1 MFERLT
7 TKLIGGFSLILIL
20 SIAVNVFAIIKLS
33 QVQNVALEIS
43 ENWMPSIY
51 EISTISANTSDH
63 MIRQQQHI
71 FALSEIEMSEYEGL
85 MRLDKENITRS
96 EKNYKKL
103 LQEREDILTNRIADQ
118 KEEDDP
124 DLKDL
129 RQNANNFKLFQDDY
143 KKYLEESEKIKQLS
157 RYNNKEEAKE
167 KLRERSFLAFESSNQ
182 TLNQI
187 IFDNF
192 ENARE
197 AAKRS
202 EEIYTDSSRLIIG
215 FTLISIIV
223 SILVALFIVRN
234 TRKQIGGEPS
244 DIAEVARRVSAG
256 DLTMKFTN
264 TESEDSIYSSVKK
277 VVENLREV
285 SNITNNIAKGDL
297 SRQIEVKSSS
307 DLLAISI
314 NQMIENFK
322 NIINQAQVIA
332 KGDYTVNVKERGEED
347 ELSAALQRMTESLRT
362 NKIET
367 FEQNWIK
374 DGINQLAQQLSGNLL
389 SLELSRKAINFI
401 SRYTESAQGVMYLVD
416 SYSSKLKLN
425 ASYAFTERSGLSNEY
440 KIGEGLVG
448 QVGLERSPILL
459 KNIRR
464 QDMSLTTGTVE
475 EPPTHVYAFPLVF
488 EYELYGVIELASFEP
503 FTQLKQ
509 EFLQQAANTIVTYIY
524 SVLQT
529 DRIKGLLATSEEA
542 TRSAQ
547 ARAQE
552 IEQANERLEVQQGEL
567 QEKSEELRRRNE
579 SLISAKEELDRR
591 AEQLELSNK
600 YKSEFLANMSHEL
613 RTPLNS
619 IIMLSK
625 MLSKNEKDTLV
636 EKDVKK
642 AKIIYKSGGEL
653 LRLINDI
660 LDLSKIEAGKMVIN
674 PVEFANKEIV
684 TDMNDLF
691 QGIAQEKGIQF
702 LTEDK
707 TKSYIYSDKER
718 LAQILRNFLSNA
730 FKFTKKGE
738 VKLSIAEHD
747 EDHYRYSIT
756 DTGIG
761 IPKDKQQI
769 IFEAFKQADGTT
781 SREYG
786 GTGLGLSIARE
797 LTKLL
802 QGQIELDSEAGK
814 GSTFS
819 IILPKRLDEELAEK
833 EDRVTVVVKNLETGR
848 NKSSTQRYLPRKLIR
863 EDVEDDRNDINKN
876 DNVILIIEDEVQF
889 AESMAEVLH
898 SQNIKALIAQSGEEG
913 IDLAMQYKPSGIIL
927 DLGLPDID
935 GTDVLKK
942 LKSYKELRHIPIEII
957 SARDKD
963 NNLLSTGAF
972 GFLQKPID
980 ENVLKKAMTDM
991 LRLSHKKVKDLLVVE
1006 DDESQMEAIKELII
1020 GNDVKVKGVK
1030 NQTEAIEAIENGTFD
1045 GAIVDLGLKDGSGQE
1060 VCKYINEN
1068 HPNIP
1073 VIIYTG
1079 KTLSPEEEI
1088 NLRKAAQSIIL
1099 KTRDTGE
1106 KLREEVALFLHR
1118 MEEEVEKE
1126 TPKAKQE
1133 ENEQKT
1139 RTAELAESLLAEL
1152 QVDKELEELLP
1163 KRGNSNK
1170 NNKGKKDKNTEK
1182 LEGDVPPRSLT
1193 RNSINEEMDGNDDE
1207 EEEEYKSAN
1216 ESIKEVSKEEAI
1228 KLIKNKTILVV
1239 DDDIRN
1245 IFVIASA
1252 LETYEA
1258 QILEAMNGQQAI
1270 DMLREEDIDLVLMD
1284 SVMPEMNGL
1293 DAMRIIRQDEDL
1305 KHYPIVAITGKAQEE
1320 DKQECFDAGANDY
1333 IVKPVDYDQ
1342 LVYTVCKWIGKRV

>member
-1 MFERLT
+1 MFERLF
-7 TKLIGGFSLILIL
+7 TKLIGGFFLILVL
-20 SIAVNVFAIIKLS
+20 SIAVNLFAIFKLS
-33 QVQNVALEIS
+33 QVQDVALEIS

-51 EISTISANTSDH
+51 EISSINTNTSDH
-63 MIRQQQHI
+63 LIHQQQHI
-71 FALSEIEMSEYEGL
+71 FALSDIEMTEYEGQ
-85 MRLDKENITRS
+85 MKQIEERIHES
-96 EKNYKKL
+96 EQNYKKL
-103 LQEREDILTNRIADQ
+103 LDKRVEALGENKVINEENETPESKALQIIKQNRD
-118 KEEDDP
+118 
-124 DLKDL
+124 
-129 RQNANNFKLFQDDY
+129 NFELYKKDY
-143 KKYLEESEKIKQLS
+143 KEYLDISKKIKERS
-157 RYNNKEEAKE
+157 RYNDKEQAKE
-167 KLRERSFLAFESSNQ
+167 KLRLSAFPYFESSNQ
-182 TLNQI
+182 KLNEI

-192 ENARE
+192 DNAKE

-202 EEIYTDSSRLIIG
+202 EDIYQTSRTLISF
-215 FTLISIIV
+215 FTLLSIIV
-223 SILVALFIVRN
+223 SFLVAYFIVRS
-234 TRKQIGGEPS
+234 TQKQIGDEPS
-244 DIAEVARRVSAG
+244 VIADVAHRVSTG
-256 DLTMKFTN
+256 DLTMTFSN
-264 TESEDSIYSSVKK
+264 TESEESIYSSVKK
-277 VVENLREV
+277 IVENLREV
-285 SNITNNIAKGDL
+285 SNITNSIAKGDL
-297 SRQIEVKSSS
+297 SRRIEVKSSN
-307 DLLAISI
+307 DVLAISI

-332 KGDYTVNVKERGEED
+332 KGDYTINVKERGEED
-347 ELSAALQRMTESLRT
+347 ELSAAIQLMTESLRK

-367 FEQNWIK
+367 FEQNWVK
-374 DGINQLAQQLSGNLL
+374 DGINQLSQQLSGNLL
-389 SLELSRKAINFI
+389 SIELSRKAINFI
-401 SRYTESAQGVMYLVD
+401 SRYTESAQGVIYLID
-416 SYSSKLKLN
+416 NHSSKLKLN
-425 ASYAFTERSGLSNEY
+425 ASFAFTERSGLSNEY

-448 QVGLERSPILL
+448 QVALERSPILL

-464 QDMSLTTGTVE
+464 QDRSLSTGTVE

-529 DRIKGLLATSEEA
+529 DRIKALLATSEEA

-552 IEQANERLEVQQGEL
+552 IEQANARLEVQQGEL
-567 QEKSEELRRRNE
+567 QEKSEELHRRNE
-579 SLISAKEELDRR
+579 SLILAKEELDRR

-625 MLSKNEKDTLV
+625 MLSKNEKGSLL

-674 PVEFANKEIV
+674 PIEFANKEIT
-684 TDMNDLF
+684 TDMKDLF
-691 QGIAQEKGIQF
+691 QGIASEKGIEF
-702 LTEDK
+702 VCEDQ
-707 TKSYIYSDKER
+707 TKSYMYSDKER
-718 LAQILRNFLSNA
+718 LAQILRNFLSNS
-730 FKFTKKGE
+730 FKFTKEGQI
-738 VKLSIAEHD
+738 KLTISEYD
-747 EDHYRYSIT
+747 QNQYKYSIS

-761 IPKDKQQI
+761 IPKDKQKV

-802 QGQIELDSEAGK
+802 QGQIELDSTTGK
-814 GSTFS
+814 GSIFS
-819 IILPKRLDEELAEK
+819 IILPKKLDEELAEK
-833 EDRVTVVVKNLETGR
+833 EDHVTVVVKNLETGK
-848 NKSSTQRYLPRKLIR
+848 NKNSSQRRLPRKLIR
-863 EDVEDDRNDINKN
+863 EDIQDDRDNINKN

-889 AESMAEVLH
+889 AESMAEVLN
-898 SQNIKALIAQSGEEG
+898 SQNIKTLIAQSGEEG
-913 IDLAMQYKPSGIIL
+913 IDLAIQYKPSGIIL

-963 NNLLSTGAF
+963 NDLLSTGAF

-980 ENVLKKAMTDM
+980 ENVLKTAMADM
-991 LRLSHKKVKDLLVVE
+991 LRLSQKKVKDLLVVE

-1020 GNDVKVKGVK
+1020 GDDVKVKGVK
-1030 NQTEAIEAIENGTFD
+1030 SQQEAINAIENGTFD
-1045 GAIVDLGLKDGSGQE
+1045 GAIVDLGLKDGFGQE

-1079 KTLSPEEEI
+1079 KTLSNEEEKH
-1088 NLRKAAQSIIL
+1088 LRKAAQSIVL
-1099 KTRDTGE
+1099 KTRDTDE

-1126 TPKAKQE
+1126 TSKDT
-1133 ENEQKT
+1133 NQKT

-1152 QVDKELEELLP
+1152 QVDKELEELIP
-1163 KRGNSNK
+1163 KRHNK
-1170 NNKGKKDKNTEK
+1170 NDKTENN
-1182 LEGDVPPRSLT
+1182 VPPHSLT
-1193 RNSINEEMDGNDDE
+1193 RNSINEEMNKNDNE
-1207 EEEEYKSAN
+1207 EEEEYKSTT
-1216 ESIKEVSKEEAI
+1216 ESVKEINKEEAI
-1228 KLIKNKTILVV
+1228 KIIKNKTILVV

-1270 DMLREEDIDLVLMD
+1270 DMLHEEDIDLILMD
-1284 SVMPEMNGL
+1284 SIMPEMNGL
-1293 DAMRIIRQDEDL
+1293 DAMRIIRQDENL
-1305 KHYPIVAITGKAQEE
+1305 KHFPIVAITGKAQEE

>member
-1 MFERLT
+1 M
-7 TKLIGGFSLILIL
+7 
-20 SIAVNVFAIIKLS
+20 SIIVNAFAIYKLS

-85 MRLDKENITRS
+85 MRLDKENIARS
-96 EKNYKKL
+96 EKKYKEL
-103 LQEREDILTNRIADQ
+103 LQEREDLLTDRIAD
-118 KEEDDP
+118 KNEEDNP

-202 EEIYTDSSRLIIG
+202 EDIYTDSSRLIIG
-215 FTLISIIV
+215 FTLVSIIA
-223 SILVALFIVRN
+223 SFLVALFIVRN

-244 DIAEVARRVSAG
+244 DIAEIARRVSAG
-256 DLTMKFTN
+256 DLTMEFN
-264 TESEDSIYSSVKK
+264 RVESQESIYTSVRK

-285 SNITNNIAKGDL
+285 SKITNNIAKGDL
-297 SRQIEVKSSS
+297 SRQIEVKSAK

-347 ELSAALQRMTESLRT
+347 ELSAALQRMTESLRA
-362 NKIET
+362 NKVET

-567 QEKSEELRRRNE
+567 QEKSEELKRRNE

-674 PVEFANKEIV
+674 PVEFANKEII

-702 LTEDK
+702 IAEDK
-707 TKSYIYSDKER
+707 TKSFIYSDKER

-730 FKFTKKGE
+730 FKFTKKGQ
-738 VKLSIAEHD
+738 VKLSITEHD
-747 EDHYRYSIT
+747 EEHYKYSII

-819 IILPKRLDEELAEK
+819 IILPKKLDEELAEK
-833 EDRVTVVVKNLETGR
+833 EDRVTVVVKNLATGK
-848 NKSSTQRYLPRKLIR
+848 NKSPQKRLPRKLIR
-863 EDVEDDRNDINKN
+863 EDVEDDRNNINKN

-889 AESMAEVLH
+889 AESMAEVLQ
-898 SQNIKALIAQSGEEG
+898 SQNIKTLIAQSGEEG
-913 IDLAMQYKPSGIIL
+913 IDLAIQYKPSGIIL

-980 ENVLKKAMTDM
+980 ENVLKKAMADM
-991 LRLSHKKVKDLLVVE
+991 LRLSQKKVKDLLVVE

-1020 GNDVKVKGVK
+1020 GDDVKVKGVK
-1030 NQTEAIEAIENGTFD
+1030 NQKEAIDAIENGTFD
-1045 GAIVDLGLKDGSGQE
+1045 GAIVDLGLKNGSGQE

-1068 HPNIP
+1068 YPNIP

-1079 KTLSPEEEI
+1079 KTLSYEEET
-1088 NLRKAAQSIIL
+1088 NLRQAAQSIIL

-1126 TPKAKQE
+1126 TPKLKQE
-1133 ENEQKT
+1133 ESEQKT
-1139 RTAELAESLLAEL
+1139 RTAELAESLLAEI
-1152 QVDKELEELLP
+1152 QVDKELEDLLP
-1163 KRGNSNK
+1163 KRTKTDKSNK
-1170 NNKGKKDKNTEK
+1170 KSEK

-1193 RNSINEEMDGNDDE
+1193 RNSINEDMNGDE
-1207 EEEEYKSAN
+1207 DEDEEEYKSAN
-1216 ESIKEVSKEEAI
+1216 EAAKEISKEEAI

-1258 QILEAMNGQQAI
+1258 NILEAMNGQQAI

-1293 DAMRIIRQDEDL
+1293 DAMRTIRQDEDL
-1305 KHYPIVAITGKAQEE
+1305 QHFPIVAITGKAQEE

>member
-1 MFERLT
+1 MFERLS
-7 TKLIGGFSLILIL
+7 TKLIAGFSFILTL
-20 SIAVNVFAIIKLS
+20 SIIVNFFAIYKLS
-33 QVQNVALEIS
+33 QVQEVAVEIS

-51 EISTISANTSDH
+51 EISSINTNTSDH

-71 FALSEIEMSEYEGL
+71 FALSETEMAGYEAEMRELEMQIAESEQKY
-85 MRLDKENITRS
+85 RAFLDERQ
-96 EKNYKKL
+96 EKL
-103 LQEREDILTNRIADQ
+103 REMGDIY
-118 KEEDDP
+118 EEDDS
-124 DLKDL
+124 KESKAM
-129 RQNANNFKLFQDDY
+129 RQIIKNRSDFELYEESYN
-143 KKYLEESEKIKQLS
+143 KYLELSKKVQRDS
-157 RYNNKEEAKE
+157 RYNNKEQAKQT
-167 KLRERSFLAFESSNQ
+167 LMLTAALSFEESNQ
-182 TLNQI
+182 NLDFI
-187 IFDNF
+187 IAQDLQ
-192 ENARE
+192 NARE
-197 AAKRS
+197 AAERS

-215 FTLISIIV
+215 GTIF
-223 SILVALFIVRN
+223 SILVSFAVALFIVRN
-234 TRKQIGGEPS
+234 TSKKIGGDPS
-244 DIAEVARRVSAG
+244 EIADIARRVSAG
-256 DLTMKFTN
+256 DLNMKFN
-264 TESEDSIYSSVKK
+264 NNKSEESIYSSVRK
-277 VVENLREV
+277 VVENLKEI
-285 SNITNNIAKGDL
+285 SNITNSIAKGDL
-297 SRQIEVKSSS
+297 SRRVEVKSPN

-332 KGDYTVNVKERGEED
+332 KGDYTVEVKERGEED
-347 ELSAALQRMTESLRT
+347 ELSTALQRMTESLRA
-362 NKIET
+362 NKKET

-401 SRYTESAQGVMYLVD
+401 SRYTDSAQGVMYLVD
-416 SYSSKLKLN
+416 NFSSKLKLN

-448 QVGLERSPILL
+448 QVALERSPILL

-464 QDMSLTTGTVE
+464 QDMALTTGTVE

-524 SVLQT
+524 SVSQT

-547 ARAQE
+547 ARAKE
-552 IEQANERLEVQQGEL
+552 IEQANERLEIQQGEL

-579 SLISAKEELDRR
+579 SLILAKEELDRR
-591 AEQLELSNK
+591 AEELELSNK

-625 MLSKNEKDTLV
+625 MLSKNEKRSLP

-674 PVEFANKEIV
+674 PVEFTNKEIV
-684 TDMNDLF
+684 TDMSDLF
-691 QGIAQEKGIQF
+691 QGIAQEKGIDF
-702 LTEDK
+702 ITEDK
-707 TKSYIYSDKER
+707 TKSFIYSDKER
-718 LAQILRNFLSNA
+718 LAQILRNFLSNS
-730 FKFTKKGE
+730 FKFTKKGQ
-738 VKLSIAEHD
+738 VKLTITEHD
-747 EDHYRYSIT
+747 ENHYKYSIS

-761 IPKDKQQI
+761 IPKDKQQV

-833 EDRVTVVVKNLETGR
+833 EDRVTVVVKNLDAKRGTASQKR
-848 NKSSTQRYLPRKLIR
+848 LPRKLIR
-863 EDVEDDRNDINKN
+863 EDIDDDRDNINKN

-889 AESMAEVLH
+889 AESMAEVL
-898 SQNIKALIAQSGEEG
+898 SAQSIKTLIAQSGEEG
-913 IDLAMQYKPSGIIL
+913 IDLAIQYKPNGIIL

-935 GTDVLKK
+935 GVDVLKK

-963 NNLLSTGAF
+963 HNLLSTGAF

-980 ENVLKKAMTDM
+980 ENVLKSAMSDM
-991 LRLSHKKVKDLLVVE
+991 LRLSKKKVKELLIVE

-1020 GNDVKVKGVK
+1020 GDDVKVLGVK
-1030 NQTEAIEAIENGTFD
+1030 SQDEAIQAIENGTFD
-1045 GAIVDLGLKDGSGQE
+1045 GAIVDLGLKDGSGQA

-1068 HPNIP
+1068 HSNIP

-1079 KTLSPEEEI
+1079 KSLSHEEET
-1088 NLRKAAQSIIL
+1088 NLRQAAQSIIL
-1099 KTRDTGE
+1099 KTRDTDE
-1106 KLREEVALFLHR
+1106 KLREEVAIFLHR

-1126 TPKAKQE
+1126 TPKQDE
-1133 ENEQKT
+1133 FSSSNGQKS
-1139 RTAELAESLLAEL
+1139 RTAQLAESLLDEL
-1152 QVDKELEELLP
+1152 KVDKELEEMI
-1163 KRGNSNK
+1163 S
-1170 NNKGKKDKNTEK
+1170 KKSSSKTGRKKPTEK

-1193 RNSINEEMDGNDDE
+1193 RNSINEEISEDEDDIE
-1207 EEEEYKSAN
+1207 EQKAADEAGGE
-1216 ESIKEVSKEEAI
+1216 ISKEEAI
-1228 KLIKNKTILVV
+1228 KIIKNKTILVV

-1270 DMLREEDIDLVLMD
+1270 DMLREEDVDLVLMD

-1293 DAMRIIRQDEDL
+1293 DAMRKIRQDEEL

-1320 DKQECFDAGANDY
+1320 DKQECFDAGANGY

>member
-1 MFERLT
+1 MLERLS
-7 TKLIGGFSLILIL
+7 TKLIAGFSLILIL
-20 SIAVNVFAIIKLS
+20 SIIVNVIAIIRLA
-33 QVQNVALEIS
+33 QVQDVAVEIS

-51 EISTISANTSDH
+51 EVSSINTNTSDH

-71 FALSEIEMSEYEGL
+71 FALSETEMAGYEAEMRELERQISE
-85 MRLDKENITRS
+85 S
-96 EKNYKKL
+96 E
-103 LQEREDILTNRIADQ
+103 E
-118 KEEDDP
+118 
-124 DLKDL
+124 
-129 RQNANNFKLFQDDY
+129 
-143 KKYLEESEKIKQLS
+143 KYLELLDQRQKRFRNTGATENEGSEEFQYLEDIKKLRSNFELYEEDYNKYLEISEQVQKFS
-157 RYNNKEEAKE
+157 RYNNKEEAKQALML
-167 KLRERSFLAFESSNQ
+167 KASLSFDASNQ
-182 TLNQI
+182 Q
-187 IFDNF
+187 
-192 ENARE
+192 
-197 AAKRS
+197 
-202 EEIYTDSSRLIIG
+202 
-215 FTLISIIV
+215 LISIIGDELKKAKEAAERSEHIYTNSRALIV
-223 SILVALFIVRN
+223 VFTIISILTSFVVALLIVRH
-234 TRKQIGGEPS
+234 TRKQIGGDPAEIA
-244 DIAEVARRVSAG
+244 DIARRVSAG
-256 DLTMKFTN
+256 DLNMKLN
-264 TESEDSIYSSVKK
+264 DTESEESIYSSVRK
-277 VVENLREV
+277 VVENLKEV
-285 SNITNNIAKGDL
+285 SNITNSIAKGDL
-297 SRQIEVKSSS
+297 SRRVEVKSPN

-332 KGDYTVNVKERGEED
+332 KGDYTVEVKERGEED
-347 ELSAALQRMTESLRT
+347 ELSAALQRMTESLRA
-362 NKIET
+362 NKKET

-401 SRYTESAQGVMYLVD
+401 SRYTDSAQGVMYLVD
-416 SYSSKLKLN
+416 NYSSKLKLN

-448 QVGLERSPILL
+448 QVALERSPILL

-464 QDMSLTTGTVE
+464 QDMALTTGTVE

-503 FTQLKQ
+503 FSQLKQ
-509 EFLQQAANTIVTYIY
+509 EFLQQAANTVVTYIY
-524 SVLQT
+524 SVSQT

-547 ARAQE
+547 ARAKE
-552 IEQANERLEVQQGEL
+552 IEQANERLEIQQGEL

-579 SLISAKEELDRR
+579 SLILAKEELDRR
-591 AEQLELSNK
+591 AEELELSNK

-625 MLSKNEKDTLV
+625 MLSKNEKQSLP

-674 PVEFANKEIV
+674 PVEFANKEVV

-691 QGIAQEKGIQF
+691 QGIAQEKGIEF
-702 LTEDK
+702 VTEDK
-707 TKSYIYSDKER
+707 TKSFIYSDKER
-718 LAQILRNFLSNA
+718 LAQILRNFLSNS
-730 FKFTKKGE
+730 FKFTKKGQ
-738 VKLSIAEHD
+738 VKLSITEHD
-747 EDHYRYSIT
+747 QDHYRYSVS

-761 IPKDKQQI
+761 IPKDKQQV

-819 IILPKRLDEELAEK
+819 IILPKKLDEELAEK
-833 EDRVTVVVKNLETGR
+833 EDRVTVVVKNLGAGR
-848 NKSSTQRYLPRKLIR
+848 NRPTSEERLPRKLIR
-863 EDVEDDRNDINKN
+863 EDIEDDRDNIQKN

-889 AESMAEVLH
+889 AESMAEVL
-898 SQNIKALIAQSGEEG
+898 SAQNIKTLIAQSGEEG
-913 IDLAMQYKPSGIIL
+913 IDLAIQYKPNGIIL

-963 NNLLSTGAF
+963 NDLLSTGAF

-980 ENVLKKAMTDM
+980 ENVLKNAMSDM
-991 LRLSHKKVKDLLVVE
+991 LRLSKKKVKELLIVE

-1020 GNDVKVKGVK
+1020 GDDVKVLGVK
-1030 NQTEAIEAIENGTFD
+1030 SQTEAIKAIENGTFD
-1045 GAIVDLGLKDGSGQE
+1045 GAIVDLGLKDGSGQA

-1068 HPNIP
+1068 HSNIP

-1079 KTLSPEEEI
+1079 KSLSQEEEK
-1088 NLRKAAQSIIL
+1088 NLRQAAQSIIL
-1099 KTRDTGE
+1099 KTRDTDE
-1106 KLREEVALFLHR
+1106 KLREEVAIFLHR

-1126 TPKAKQE
+1126 TPKSTTEKQ
-1133 ENEQKT
+1133 NGQKS
-1139 RTAELAESLLAEL
+1139 RTAELAESLLDEL
-1152 QVDKELEELLP
+1152 KVDKELEEMLP
-1163 KRGNSNK
+1163 KKSSSKTTNK
-1170 NNKGKKDKNTEK
+1170 KSTEK

-1193 RNSINEEMDGNDDE
+1193 RNSINEEMSEDEDDIE
-1207 EEEEYKSAN
+1207 EQKSTEEAGD
-1216 ESIKEVSKEEAI
+1216 ISKEEAI
-1228 KLIKNKTILVV
+1228 KIIKNKTILVV

-1270 DMLREEDIDLVLMD
+1270 EMLREEDVDLVLMD

-1293 DAMRIIRQDEDL
+1293 DAMRQIRQDEEL
-1305 KHYPIVAITGKAQEE
+1305 KHFPIVAITGKAQEE

>member
-1 MFERLT
+1 MFERLS

-33 QVQNVALEIS
+33 QVQDVALEIS

-51 EISTISANTSDH
+51 EISSINTNTSDH

-71 FALSEIEMSEYEGL
+71 FALSEVEMAEYEGQ
-85 MRLDKENITRS
+85 MAQIEQRIQES
-96 EKNYKKL
+96 EQHYKKL
-103 LQEREDILTNRIADQ
+103 LEQREKRLGDVKTNKNDDS
-118 KEEDDP
+118 EESSA
-124 DLKDL
+124 LREI
-129 RQNANNFKLFQDDY
+129 RQNKDNFELYKADY
-143 KKYLEESEKIKQLS
+143 NDYLEVSEKIKQFS

-167 KLRERSFLAFESSNQ
+167 KLRLGAFSSFTSSNQ
-182 TLNQI
+182 KLNEI

-192 ENARE
+192 EKAKE
-197 AAKRS
+197 AADRS
-202 EEIYTDSSRLIIG
+202 ENIYTSSRNLILA
-215 FTLISIIV
+215 FTLVSIIV
-223 SILVALFIVRN
+223 SILVAFVIVRN

-256 DLTMKFTN
+256 DLTMKFTS
-264 TESEDSIYSSVKK
+264 TESEESIYSSVKK

-297 SRQIEVKSSS
+297 STRIEVKSSN

-332 KGDYTVNVKERGEED
+332 KGDYTINVKERGEDD
-347 ELSAALQRMTESLRT
+347 ELSAAIQRMTESLRT

-416 SYSSKLKLN
+416 NYSSKLKLN

-509 EFLQQAANTIVTYIY
+509 EFLLQAANTIVTYIY

-529 DRIKGLLATSEEA
+529 DRIKALLSTSEEA

-552 IEQANERLEVQQGEL
+552 IEQANVRLEVQQGEL

-579 SLISAKEELDRR
+579 SLILAKEELDRR

-625 MLSKNEKDTLV
+625 MLSKNEKDTLI

-674 PVEFANKEIV
+674 PVEFANKEII

-691 QGIAQEKGIQF
+691 QGIAQEKGIIF
-702 LTEDK
+702 ITEDK

-738 VKLSIAEHD
+738 VKLSITDHD
-747 EDHYRYSIT
+747 EDHYRYSIS

-761 IPKDKQQI
+761 IPKDKQQV

-802 QGQIELDSEAGK
+802 QGYIELDSEATK

-819 IILPKRLDEELAEK
+819 IVLPKRLDEELAER
-833 EDRVTVVVKNLETGR
+833 EDRVTVVVKNLETGK
-848 NKSSTQRYLPRKLIR
+848 NKPSTQKRLPRKLVR
-863 EDVEDDRNDINKN
+863 EDIEDDRNNINKN
-876 DNVILIIEDEVQF
+876 DSVILIIEDEVQF

-898 SQNIKALIAQSGEEG
+898 SQNIKTLIAQSGEEG

-935 GTDVLKK
+935 GTDVLRK

-963 NNLLSTGAF
+963 NDLLSTGAF

-980 ENVLKKAMTDM
+980 ENVLKKAMSDM

-1020 GNDVKVKGVK
+1020 GDDVKVKGVK
-1030 NQTEAIEAIENGTFD
+1030 SQKEAIDAIENGTFD

-1079 KTLSPEEEI
+1079 KTLSHEEET

-1099 KTRDTGE
+1099 KTRDTDE

-1126 TPKAKQE
+1126 SPK
-1133 ENEQKT
+1133 ENGQKT
-1139 RTAELAESLLAEL
+1139 RTAELAESLLAEI
-1152 QVDKELEELLP
+1152 VDKEFEELLP
-1163 KRGNSNK
+1163 RKPK
-1170 NNKGKKDKNTEK
+1170 PDKKDKNKKVEK
-1182 LEGDVPPRSLT
+1182 LEGDIPPNSLT
-1193 RNSINEEMDGNDDE
+1193 RNSINEEMNGNDDDDDQ
-1207 EEEEYKSAN
+1207 EEYKSAY
-1216 ESIKEVSKEEAI
+1216 ESTKEISKEEAI

-1293 DAMRIIRQDEDL
+1293 DAMRFIRQDEDL

-1320 DKQECFDAGANDY
+1320 DKQECLEAGANDY

-1342 LVYTVCKWIGKRV
+1342 LIYTVCKWIGKRI

>member
-1 MFERLT
+1 
-7 TKLIGGFSLILIL
+7 
-20 SIAVNVFAIIKLS
+20 
-33 QVQNVALEIS
+33 
-43 ENWMPSIY
+43 
-51 EISTISANTSDH
+51 
-63 MIRQQQHI
+63 
-71 FALSEIEMSEYEGL
+71 
-85 MRLDKENITRS
+85 
-96 EKNYKKL
+96 
-103 LQEREDILTNRIADQ
+103 
-118 KEEDDP
+118 
-124 DLKDL
+124 
-129 RQNANNFKLFQDDY
+129 
-143 KKYLEESEKIKQLS
+143 
-157 RYNNKEEAKE
+157 
-167 KLRERSFLAFESSNQ
+167 
-182 TLNQI
+182 
-187 IFDNF
+187 
-192 ENARE
+192 
-197 AAKRS
+197 
-202 EEIYTDSSRLIIG
+202 
-215 FTLISIIV
+215 
-223 SILVALFIVRN
+223 
-234 TRKQIGGEPS
+234 
-244 DIAEVARRVSAG
+244 
-256 DLTMKFTN
+256 
-264 TESEDSIYSSVKK
+264 
-277 VVENLREV
+277 
-285 SNITNNIAKGDL
+285 
-297 SRQIEVKSSS
+297 
-307 DLLAISI
+307 
-314 NQMIENFK
+314 
-322 NIINQAQVIA
+322 
-332 KGDYTVNVKERGEED
+332 
-347 ELSAALQRMTESLRT
+347 
-362 NKIET
+362 
-367 FEQNWIK
+367 
-374 DGINQLAQQLSGNLL
+374 
-389 SLELSRKAINFI
+389 
-401 SRYTESAQGVMYLVD
+401 
-416 SYSSKLKLN
+416 
-425 ASYAFTERSGLSNEY
+425 
-440 KIGEGLVG
+440 
-448 QVGLERSPILL
+448 
-459 KNIRR
+459 
-464 QDMSLTTGTVE
+464 MSLTTGTVE

-488 EYELYGVIELASFEP
+488 EYELYGVIELASFES

-529 DRIKGLLATSEEA
+529 DRIKGLLSTSEEA

-552 IEQANERLEVQQGEL
+552 IEQANVRLEVQQGEL

-579 SLISAKEELDRR
+579 SLILAKEELDRR

-625 MLSKNEKDTLV
+625 MLSKNEKDTLI

-674 PVEFANKEIV
+674 PVEFANKEII
-684 TDMNDLF
+684 TDMSDLF

-702 LTEDK
+702 VTEDK
-707 TKSYIYSDKER
+707 TKSYMYSDKER

-730 FKFTKKGE
+730 FKFTKKGQ
-738 VKLSIAEHD
+738 VKLSISEHD
-747 EDHYRYSIT
+747 EDHYRYSIS

-761 IPKDKQQI
+761 IPKDKQQV

-802 QGQIELDSEAGK
+802 QGHIELDSEAGK

-833 EDRVTVVVKNLETGR
+833 EDRVTVVVKNLETGK
-848 NKSSTQRYLPRKLIR
+848 NKPSTQKRLPRKLVR
-863 EDVEDDRNDINKN
+863 EDIEDDRNNIHKN
-876 DNVILIIEDEVQF
+876 DSVILIIEDEVQF

-898 SQNIKALIAQSGEEG
+898 SQNIKTLIAQSGEEG

-935 GTDVLKK
+935 GTDVLRK

-963 NNLLSTGAF
+963 NDLLSTGAF

-980 ENVLKKAMTDM
+980 ENVLKAAMSDM
-991 LRLSHKKVKDLLVVE
+991 LRLSHKKVKDLLIVE

-1020 GNDVKVKGVK
+1020 GDDVKVKGVK
-1030 NQTEAIEAIENGTFD
+1030 SQKEAIDAIENGTFD

-1079 KTLSPEEEI
+1079 KTLSYDEEK

-1099 KTRDTGE
+1099 KTRDTDE

-1118 MEEEVEKE
+1118 MEAEIEKE
-1126 TPKAKQE
+1126 TPKKTD
-1133 ENEQKT
+1133 ENGQKI

-1152 QVDKELEELLP
+1152 QVDRELEELIP
-1163 KRGNSNK
+1163 NRGRTSKTN
-1170 NNKGKKDKNTEK
+1170 KDKNKEK
-1182 LEGDVPPRSLT
+1182 LEGDIPPRSLT
-1193 RNSINEEMDGNDDE
+1193 RTSINEEINGNDDDDDE
-1207 EEEEYKSAN
+1207 EQKRNDDSTTE
-1216 ESIKEVSKEEAI
+1216 ISKEEAI

-1305 KHYPIVAITGKAQEE
+1305 KHFPIVAITGKAQEE

-1342 LVYTVCKWIGKRV
+1342 LIYTVCKWIGKRV

>member
-1 MFERLT
+1 MFERLS

-20 SIAVNVFAIIKLS
+20 SITVNSCAILRLAE
-33 QVQNVALEIS
+33 VQDVALEIS

-51 EISTISANTSDH
+51 EISSINTNTSDH
-63 MIRQQQHI
+63 MIHQQQHI
-71 FALSEIEMSEYEGL
+71 FALSETEMAEYEAK
-85 MRLDKENITRS
+85 MREIEAQIAESEQKYRAFLDERQEKLREMNNIEKGEDGKESKAMRQIIKNRNDFELY
-96 EKNYKKL
+96 EKAY
-103 LQEREDILTNRIADQ
+103 
-118 KEEDDP
+118 
-124 DLKDL
+124 
-129 RQNANNFKLFQDDY
+129 NN
-143 KKYLEESEKIKQLS
+143 YLEISKKVQRDS
-157 RYNNKEEAKE
+157 RYNNKEQAKQTLIS
-167 KLRERSFLAFESSNQ
+167 KAALSFEESNQ
-182 TLNQI
+182 SLNFLI
-187 IFDNF
+187 AEDLR
-192 ENARE
+192 NATE
-197 AAKRS
+197 AAERS
-202 EEIYTDSSRLIIG
+202 EEIYQTSRNLILS

-223 SILVALFIVRN
+223 SVLVAFFIIRN

-244 DIAEVARRVSAG
+244 DIAEIARRVSAG
-256 DLTMKFTN
+256 DLTMEFSRI
-264 TESEDSIYSSVKK
+264 ESQESIYSSVRK

-285 SNITNNIAKGDL
+285 SKITNNIAKGDL
-297 SRQIEVKSSS
+297 SRQIDVKSSN

-416 SYSSKLKLN
+416 NYSSKLKLN

-464 QDMSLTTGTVE
+464 QDMALSTGTVE

-509 EFLQQAANTIVTYIY
+509 EFLLQAANTIVTYIY

-552 IEQANERLEVQQGEL
+552 IEQANARLEVQQGEL

-625 MLSKNEKDTLV
+625 MLSKNEKNSLV

-674 PVEFANKEIV
+674 PVEFANKEII

-702 LTEDK
+702 ITEDK
-707 TKSYIYSDKER
+707 TKSYMYSDKER

-730 FKFTKKGE
+730 FKFTKKGH
-738 VKLSIAEHD
+738 VKLSITEHD
-747 EDHYRYSIT
+747 QDHYRYSIN

-761 IPKDKQQI
+761 IPKDKQQV

-848 NKSSTQRYLPRKLIR
+848 NKSSSQRRLPRKLIR
-863 EDVEDDRNDINKN
+863 EDIQDDRNDINKN

-913 IDLAMQYKPSGIIL
+913 IDLAIQYKPSGIIL

-935 GTDVLKK
+935 GTDVLRK

-963 NNLLSTGAF
+963 NDLLSTGAF

-980 ENVLKKAMTDM
+980 ENILKKAMTDM
-991 LRLSHKKVKDLLVVE
+991 LRLSQKKVKELLVVE

-1020 GNDVKVKGVK
+1020 GDDIKVTGVK
-1030 NQTEAIEAIENGTFD
+1030 NQKEAIDAIEKGSFD

-1068 HPNIP
+1068 HPNIS

-1079 KTLSPEEEI
+1079 KTLSDDEEK

-1126 TPKAKQE
+1126 ATKKGNNN
-1133 ENEQKT
+1133 NEQKT
-1139 RTAELAESLLAEL
+1139 RTEELAESLLAEI
-1152 QVDKELEELLP
+1152 QVDKELEELIP
-1163 KRGNSNK
+1163 KKGNRS
-1170 NNKGKKDKNTEK
+1170 KKEK

-1193 RNSINEEMDGNDDE
+1193 RNSINEEIDGNDE
-1207 EEEEYKSAN
+1207 EDEEEYKSSN
-1216 ESIKEVSKEEAI
+1216 EAIKEISKEEAI

-1258 QILEAMNGQQAI
+1258 QILEAMNGQEAI
-1270 DMLREEDIDLVLMD
+1270 NMLREEDIDLVLMD

-1293 DAMRIIRQDEDL
+1293 DAMRLIRQDKDL

>member
-1 MFERLT
+1 
-7 TKLIGGFSLILIL
+7 
-20 SIAVNVFAIIKLS
+20 
-33 QVQNVALEIS
+33 
-43 ENWMPSIY
+43 
-51 EISTISANTSDH
+51 
-63 MIRQQQHI
+63 
-71 FALSEIEMSEYEGL
+71 
-85 MRLDKENITRS
+85 
-96 EKNYKKL
+96 
-103 LQEREDILTNRIADQ
+103 
-118 KEEDDP
+118 
-124 DLKDL
+124 
-129 RQNANNFKLFQDDY
+129 
-143 KKYLEESEKIKQLS
+143 
-157 RYNNKEEAKE
+157 
-167 KLRERSFLAFESSNQ
+167 
-182 TLNQI
+182 
-187 IFDNF
+187 
-192 ENARE
+192 
-197 AAKRS
+197 
-202 EEIYTDSSRLIIG
+202 
-215 FTLISIIV
+215 
-223 SILVALFIVRN
+223 
-234 TRKQIGGEPS
+234 
-244 DIAEVARRVSAG
+244 
-256 DLTMKFTN
+256 
-264 TESEDSIYSSVKK
+264 
-277 VVENLREV
+277 
-285 SNITNNIAKGDL
+285 
-297 SRQIEVKSSS
+297 
-307 DLLAISI
+307 
-314 NQMIENFK
+314 
-322 NIINQAQVIA
+322 
-332 KGDYTVNVKERGEED
+332 
-347 ELSAALQRMTESLRT
+347 
-362 NKIET
+362 
-367 FEQNWIK
+367 
-374 DGINQLAQQLSGNLL
+374 
-389 SLELSRKAINFI
+389 
-401 SRYTESAQGVMYLVD
+401 MYLVD
-416 SYSSKLKLN
+416 NYSSKLKLN

-464 QDMSLTTGTVE
+464 QDMSLSTGTVE

-579 SLISAKEELDRR
+579 SLILAKEELDRR

-625 MLSKNEKDTLV
+625 MLSKNEKDTLI

-702 LTEDK
+702 VTEDK
-707 TKSYIYSDKER
+707 TKSYMYSDKER
-718 LAQILRNFLSNA
+718 LAQILRNFLSNS
-730 FKFTKKGE
+730 FKFTKKGQ
-738 VKLSIAEHD
+738 VKLSITDHD
-747 EDHYRYSIT
+747 DDHYRYSIS

-761 IPKDKQQI
+761 IPKDKQQV

-802 QGQIELDSEAGK
+802 QGYIELDSEAGK

-819 IILPKRLDEELAEK
+819 IVLPKRLDEELAER
-833 EDRVTVVVKNLETGR
+833 EDRVTVVVKNLETGK
-848 NKSSTQRYLPRKLIR
+848 NKPSSQKRLPRKLIR
-863 EDVEDDRNDINKN
+863 EDIEDDRDNILKN
-876 DNVILIIEDEVQF
+876 DSVILIIEDEVQF

-898 SQNIKALIAQSGEEG
+898 SQNIKTLIAQSGEEG

-935 GTDVLKK
+935 GTDVLRK

-963 NNLLSTGAF
+963 NDLLATGAF

-980 ENVLKKAMTDM
+980 ENVLKTAMADM
-991 LRLSHKKVKDLLVVE
+991 LRLSQKKVKDLLVVE

-1020 GNDVKVKGVK
+1020 GDDVKVTGVK
-1030 NQTEAIEAIENGTFD
+1030 SQREAIEAIEKGSFD
-1045 GAIVDLGLKDGSGQE
+1045 GAIVDLGLKDGSGQD

-1068 HPNIP
+1068 HSNIP

-1079 KTLSPEEEI
+1079 KTLSHEEET
-1088 NLRKAAQSIIL
+1088 NLRQAAQSIIL
-1099 KTRDTGE
+1099 KTRDTDE

-1126 TPKAKQE
+1126 VQKETPKKE
-1133 ENEQKT
+1133 KKRENGQKT

-1152 QVDKELEELLP
+1152 KVDKELEELLP
-1163 KRGNSNK
+1163 I
-1170 NNKGKKDKNTEK
+1170 KGKTNKKNKENK
-1182 LEGDVPPRSLT
+1182 EGLEGDVPPRSLT
-1193 RNSINEEMDGNDDE
+1193 RNSINEEMNEDDDE
-1207 EEEEYKSAN
+1207 TEEYKSAN

-1258 QILEAMNGQQAI
+1258 NILEAMNGQQAI

-1320 DKQECFDAGANDY
+1320 DKQECFEAGANDY

>member
-1 MFERLT
+1 MFERLS

-20 SIAVNVFAIIKLS
+20 SIAVNLFAIFKLS
-33 QVQNVALEIS
+33 QVQDVAVEIS

-51 EISTISANTSDH
+51 EISAISANTSDH

-103 LQEREDILTNRIADQ
+103 LQEREDLLTKRISET
-118 KEEDDP
+118 EEDNP
-124 DLKDL
+124 DLKEL
-129 RQNANNFKLFQDDY
+129 KQNKSNFELFQKDY
-143 KKYLEESEKIKQLS
+143 QQYLEASEKIKQLS

-167 KLRERSFLAFESSNQ
+167 KLREYSFLSFESSNQ
-182 TLNQI
+182 TLNEI

-192 ENARE
+192 ENAKE

-202 EEIYTDSSRLIIG
+202 EEIYTNSSRWIIS
-215 FTLISIIV
+215 FTMF
-223 SILVALFIVRN
+223 SILVSIVVAYLIVKN
-234 TRKQIGGEPS
+234 TQKQIGGEPS

-256 DLTMKFTN
+256 DLTMKFNDTQ
-264 TESEDSIYSSVKK
+264 SEESIYSSVKK

-297 SRQIEVKSSS
+297 SRRIEVKSSN

-347 ELSAALQRMTESLRT
+347 ELSAALQLMTESLRT

-416 SYSSKLKLN
+416 NYSSKLKLN

-464 QDMSLTTGTVE
+464 QDMSLSTGTVE

-552 IEQANERLEVQQGEL
+552 IEQANARLEVQQGEL

-579 SLISAKEELDRR
+579 SLILAKEELDRR

-625 MLSKNEKDTLV
+625 MLSKNEKNSLV

-674 PVEFANKEIV
+674 PVEFANKEII

-691 QGIAQEKGIQF
+691 QGIAQEKGIEF
-702 LTEDK
+702 ITEDK

-730 FKFTKKGE
+730 FKFTKKGH
-738 VKLSIAEHD
+738 VKLSIADHD
-747 EDHYRYSIT
+747 ENHYRFSII

-802 QGQIELDSEAGK
+802 QGHIELDSEAGK

-848 NKSSTQRYLPRKLIR
+848 NKPTVQKRLPRKLIR
-863 EDVEDDRNDINKN
+863 EDIEDDRNNILKN

-898 SQNIKALIAQSGEEG
+898 SQNIKTLIAQSGEEG

-935 GTDVLKK
+935 GTDVLRK

-963 NNLLSTGAF
+963 NDLLATGAF

-980 ENVLKKAMTDM
+980 ENVLKTAMADM
-991 LRLSHKKVKDLLVVE
+991 LRLSHKKVKDLLIVE

-1020 GNDVKVKGVK
+1020 GDDVKVKGVK
-1030 NQTEAIEAIENGTFD
+1030 SQTEAIDAIENGTFD

-1079 KTLSPEEEI
+1079 KTLSHDEEK

-1099 KTRDTGE
+1099 KTRDTDE

-1118 MEEEVEKE
+1118 MEEEIEKE
-1126 TPKAKQE
+1126 TPKNTN
-1133 ENEQKT
+1133 ENGQKT

-1163 KRGNSNK
+1163 KRTK
-1170 NNKGKKDKNTEK
+1170 TDKLDKTNKGKNTEK

-1193 RNSINEEMDGNDDE
+1193 RNSINEDMNEEDDDDE
-1207 EEEEYKSAN
+1207 QNNSN
-1216 ESIKEVSKEEAI
+1216 FSKEISKEEAI

-1293 DAMRIIRQDEDL
+1293 DAMRAIRQDEDL

-1342 LVYTVCKWIGKRV
+1342 LIYTVCKWIGKRV

>member
-1 MFERLT
+1 MFERLS

-33 QVQNVALEIS
+33 QVQDVALEIS

-51 EISTISANTSDH
+51 EISSINTNTSDH

-71 FALSEIEMSEYEGL
+71 FALSEVEMAEYEGQ
-85 MRLDKENITRS
+85 MAQIEQRIQES
-96 EKNYKKL
+96 EQHYKKL
-103 LQEREDILTNRIADQ
+103 LEQREKRLGDVKTNKNDDS
-118 KEEDDP
+118 EESSA
-124 DLKDL
+124 LREI
-129 RQNANNFKLFQDDY
+129 RQNKDNFELYKADY
-143 KKYLEESEKIKQLS
+143 NDYLEVSEKIKQFS

-167 KLRERSFLAFESSNQ
+167 KLRLGAFSSFTSSNQ
-182 TLNQI
+182 KLNEI

-192 ENARE
+192 EKAKE
-197 AAKRS
+197 AADRS
-202 EEIYTDSSRLIIG
+202 ENIYKSSRNLILA
-215 FTLISIIV
+215 FTLVSIIV
-223 SILVALFIVRN
+223 SILVAFVIVRN

-256 DLTMKFTN
+256 DLTMKFTS
-264 TESEDSIYSSVKK
+264 TESEESIYSSVKK

-297 SRQIEVKSSS
+297 STRIEVKSSN

-332 KGDYTVNVKERGEED
+332 KGDYTINVKERGEDD
-347 ELSAALQRMTESLRT
+347 ELSAAIQRMTESLRT

-416 SYSSKLKLN
+416 NYSSKLKLN

-509 EFLQQAANTIVTYIY
+509 EFLLQAANTIVTYIY

-529 DRIKGLLATSEEA
+529 DRIKALLSTSEEA

-552 IEQANERLEVQQGEL
+552 IEQANVRLEVQQGEL

-579 SLISAKEELDRR
+579 SLILAKEELDRR

-625 MLSKNEKDTLV
+625 MLSKNEKDTLI

-674 PVEFANKEIV
+674 PVEFANKEII

-691 QGIAQEKGIQF
+691 QGIAQEKGIIF
-702 LTEDK
+702 VTEDK

-730 FKFTKKGE
+730 FKFTKKGQ
-738 VKLSIAEHD
+738 VKLSITDHD
-747 EDHYRYSIT
+747 DDHFRYSIS

-761 IPKDKQQI
+761 IPKDKQQV

-802 QGQIELDSEAGK
+802 QGYIELDSEAGA

-819 IILPKRLDEELAEK
+819 IVLPKRLDEELAER
-833 EDRVTVVVKNLETGR
+833 EDRVTVVVKNLETGK
-848 NKSSTQRYLPRKLIR
+848 NKPATQKRLPRKLVR
-863 EDVEDDRNDINKN
+863 EDVEDDRNNINKN
-876 DNVILIIEDEVQF
+876 DSVILIIEDEVQF

-898 SQNIKALIAQSGEEG
+898 SQNIKTLIAQSGEEG

-935 GTDVLKK
+935 GTDVLRK

-963 NNLLSTGAF
+963 NDLLSTGAF

-980 ENVLKKAMTDM
+980 ENVLKKAMSDM

-1020 GNDVKVKGVK
+1020 GDDVKVKGVK
-1030 NQTEAIEAIENGTFD
+1030 SQKEAIDAIENGTFD

-1079 KTLSPEEEI
+1079 KTLSHEEET

-1099 KTRDTGE
+1099 KTRDTDE

-1126 TPKAKQE
+1126 SPK
-1133 ENEQKT
+1133 ENGQKT
-1139 RTAELAESLLAEL
+1139 RTAELAESLLAEI
-1152 QVDKELEELLP
+1152 VDKEFEELLP
-1163 KRGNSNK
+1163 RKPKTDNTTKNK
-1170 NNKGKKDKNTEK
+1170 KVEK
-1182 LEGDVPPRSLT
+1182 LEGDIPPNSLT
-1193 RNSINEEMDGNDDE
+1193 RNSINEEMNGNDDDDDQ
-1207 EEEEYKSAN
+1207 EEYKSAY
-1216 ESIKEVSKEEAI
+1216 ESTKEISKEEAI

-1293 DAMRIIRQDEDL
+1293 DAMRFIRQDEAL

-1320 DKQECFDAGANDY
+1320 DKQECLEAGANDY

-1342 LVYTVCKWIGKRV
+1342 LIYTVCKWIGKRV